1 MLNSFREKLN
11 APPHSKY
18 PPSDLYPH
26 RLLIPSLLAWFIDV
40 QSTTAKGS
48 PRSFKPAN
56 GSPAATDTI
65 CELKPLADMAKQ
77 SVGTSASPTNPLA
90 TLTPSAAALHL
101 ASSVDSSL
109 LPPSTA
115 NPYTGA
121 GAGAGAMV
129 NPFATLGGLG
139 ENLAIPQPRGHSQT
153 LSPLVAMLPQWP
165 AAAPAMDGNA
175 MSRQLPLL
183 QLLSQQG
190 ISQDQWVAALQLV
203 TIADTIGAASPAQ
216 LPGFG
221 AIPCQGSGVQGHP
234 DVQNR
239 VDRARRRDRDHS
251 SSPPAGYGR
260 PSHLPGWDR
269 RHSASPPRRHDRPV
283 HDQYYSDSTGRQGDP
298 RDAGGRQSNE
308 YRKRSP
314 PHWKRLSHSPLR
326 TDHNLPSPGS
336 KLVEWDYS
344 IGPGNIKVLSR
355 TLFVSR
361 ISSEARV
368 RSLFNKFGVVQTCI
382 VNIEKRHAFIKMIS
396 REDAVSAPV
405 PFSRDATPHP
415 MGRWFRPA

>member
-1 MLNSFREKLN
+1 
-11 APPHSKY
+11 
-18 PPSDLYPH
+18 
-26 RLLIPSLLAWFIDV
+26 
-40 QSTTAKGS
+40 
-48 PRSFKPAN
+48 
-56 GSPAATDTI
+56 
-65 CELKPLADMAKQ
+65 MAKQ
-77 SVGTSASPTNPLA
+77 SAVTSASPTNPLA
-90 TLTPSAAALHL
+90 TLTPSAAARHL
-101 ASSVDSSL
+101 ALSVDSSL

-121 GAGAGAMV
+121 AADAGAMV
-129 NPFATLGGLG
+129 KPAAALGGVG
-139 ENLAIPQPRGHSQT
+139 ENLAMPQPRGHSQT
-153 LSPLVAMLPQWP
+153 PSPLGAMLPQWP

-190 ISQDQWVAALQLV
+190 ISQDQWAAALQLV

-239 VDRARRRDRDHS
+239 VDRARRRDREYS

-283 HDQYYSDSTGRQGDP
+283 HDQYYSDSTRRQGDP

-336 KLVEWDYS
+336 KLVD
-344 IGPGNIKVLSR
+344 
-355 TLFVSR
+355 
-361 ISSEARV
+361 
-368 RSLFNKFGVVQTCI
+368 
-382 VNIEKRHAFIKMIS
+382 
-396 REDAVSAPV
+396 REDAVSAQFRSGEMQLRTRLGVGFGPRDCSDYQTGISV
-405 PFSRDATPHP
+405 IPIERLTNVDRKWLLTAKYGGSGGRPIQSGMVVEEPDIEIGAGSSSKAISRRIAASTGGKR
-415 MGRWFRPA
+415 GRNSDCFGGGRGGRPDRNGFGLRRN

>member
-18 PPSDLYPH
+18 PPLDLYPH
-26 RLLIPSLLAWFIDV
+26 RLLIQSLLAWFIDV
-40 QSTTAKGS
+40 QSTTSKGS
-48 PRSFKPAN
+48 PRSFKLAN

-65 CELKPLADMAKQ
+65 GELKPLADMAKQ
-77 SVGTSASPTNPLA
+77 SAVMSASPTNPLA
-90 TLTPSAAALHL
+90 TLTRSAAALHL

-129 NPFATLGGLG
+129 KPSAALGGVG
-139 ENLAIPQPRGHSQT
+139 ENLAMPQLQSHSQT
-153 LSPLVAMLPQWP
+153 PNPLEAMLPQWP

-175 MSRQLPLL
+175 MSRHLPLL

-190 ISQDQWVAALQLV
+190 ISQDQWAAALQLV
-203 TIADTIGAASPAQ
+203 NITDTMGAGSPAQ

-221 AIPCQGSGVQGHP
+221 AIPCQGSGGQGHP

-260 PSHLPGWDR
+260 PSHLPG
-269 RHSASPPRRHDRPV
+269 
-283 HDQYYSDSTGRQGDP
+283 
-298 RDAGGRQSNE
+298 
-308 YRKRSP
+308 
-314 PHWKRLSHSPLR
+314 
-326 TDHNLPSPGS
+326 
-336 KLVEWDYS
+336 
-344 IGPGNIKVLSR
+344 
-355 TLFVSR
+355 
-361 ISSEARV
+361 
-368 RSLFNKFGVVQTCI
+368 
-382 VNIEKRHAFIKMIS
+382 
-396 REDAVSAPV
+396 
-405 PFSRDATPHP
+405 
-415 MGRWFRPA
+415 